1 MASSDVRP
9 SRGSQER
16 PGQRQGPAAAQDSD
30 GESDDGWLRRAPGS
44 DEIMECN
51 RVEFNVTESLQFRK
65 EFEAGREQAHEDTA
79 YAEGYGYG
87 AEELRQIGRS
97 RTRWQSHT
105 ARRARR
111 MACSASAKPRA
122 AWRTNGETDAGAGL
136 DGFSDNG
143 EPEYSDEDK

>member
-1 MASSDVRP
+1 MERRTLARALTASPTTARP
-9 SRGSQER
+9 SRGSPER
-16 PGQRQGPAAAQDSD
+16 PGQRQGLAAVQDSD

-87 AEELRQIGRS
+87 AEEALSLI
-97 RTRWQSHT
+97 HI
-105 ARRARR
+105 
-111 MACSASAKPRA
+111 
-122 AWRTNGETDAGAGL
+122 
-136 DGFSDNG
+136 
-143 EPEYSDEDK
+143 

>member
-1 MASSDVRP
+1 MVAKVGSWSVASSDVRP

-16 PGQRQGPAAAQDSD
+16 PGQRQGLAAVQDSD

-87 AEELRQIGRS
+87 AEEAAANWEIENQMAEPYSSESEADGVLSEREAESSVADEWRDGR
-97 RTRWQSHT
+97 
-105 ARRARR
+105 
-111 MACSASAKPRA
+111 
-122 AWRTNGETDAGAGL
+122 WRG
-136 DGFSDNG
+136 
-143 EPEYSDEDK
+143 P